1 MYCNKNFDF
10 SFRCRYFASDMN
22 KKNSHLVKIT
32 KRLLED
38 CDKPDYV
45 IAVDLGV
52 SPNSIRNVRKGDHN
66 PNIVFIENLY
76 EYLSGRKISD
86 LDL

>member
-1 MYCNKNFDF
+1 MSNKQT
-10 SFRCRYFASDMN
+10 
-22 KKNSHLVKIT
+22 SHIVKIT
-32 KRLLED
+32 RRLLED
-38 CDKPDYV
+38 CSKPDYV